1 MNKTYKSRLFLI
13 DGHALCYRAFF
24 AIRELATSKGQ
35 ATNAVYG
42 FCNILRKIL
51 REHKPDYLAVCFDS
65 KKKTYRQEKYA
76 EYKVQRPSMPD
87 NLVSQIP
94 IIKDIVRAHNLMIFE
109 LGGYEADDIIGT
121 FSKKA
126 SDKGLEVVIVSDDK
140 DMYQLLDENV
150 TIFNSR
156 KDAVLTY
163 LDVKEKLGFD
173 PERIVDYIGLAGDK
187 SDNLPGVLG
196 VGEVTAKKLLNQFDN
211 IESIFENIEEVNP
224 VKLREKLKANKD
236 SAFFSKELAILE
248 TTVPFHFDLEQ
259 LKVEQP
265 DNKQLYEMYQDLE
278 FRKWADELSAE
289 VKTVEDIK
297 ICSLKEKPELNSIID
312 EIKAEGKFSF
322 LVSESDDLFE
332 SNNIYFS
339 IGRAKIYSLKME
351 LLAELKGV
359 FCDATI
365 TKITF
370 DIKSASKVLALYSCE
385 LNGCFDI
392 MLAGYLLNPSR
403 TSYSISDLS
412 WEYLKVS
419 VPEQNKIEHE
429 TKNIYLL
436 FPFLSRELESKSLLP
451 LFNGIEIPLAI
462 VLSKME
468 RTGVKID
475 IELLKD
481 LSTSCEQKIDDIK
494 SQLFT
499 MAGEEFNVNSPKQ
512 LSVILFEKMKY
523 PVDKKTKTGYSTD
536 ESVLNKL
543 AKDNEFPKLIL
554 EHRQLAKLKST
565 YIDAFPVLVD
575 RDSGRIHASFVQNGT
590 ETGRLSSRNPNLQ
603 NIPIR
608 TELGA
613 QIRKAIIS
621 SSEDRILLAA
631 DYSQIELRILA
642 HLSGD
647 ETLKKAFYADQDIH
661 QYTASLIFDVE
672 ESKVTKEMRNSA
684 KRVNFGI
691 VYGMSSFG
699 LSKDLD
705 VSQKEAQMFID
716 KYFDR
721 YPKVKEFM
729 DNTIKECEANGFVH
743 TMLNRRRYIPEIN
756 SKNMSVR
763 QFAQR
768 QAINTPVQGS
778 AADLMKLAMINIQN
792 EIEKRKLGSKM
803 IITVHDELV
812 FDALKKEKDEMLEL
826 ISSLMET
833 PLKLSVPVTVTVK
846 VGVNWLEMTEVAE

>member
-1 MNKTYKSRLFLI
+1 MNKTDKSRLFLI

-94 IIKDIVRAHNLMIFE
+94 IIKDVIRAHNLMIFE

-121 FSKKA
+121 FSNKA
-126 SDKGLEVVIVSDDK
+126 SDEGLEVVIVSDDK

-150 TIFNSR
+150 KIFNSR

-163 LDVKEKLGFD
+163 EDVKEKLGFE
-173 PERIVDYIGLAGDK
+173 PTRIVDYIGLAGDK
-187 SDNLPGVLG
+187 SDNLPGVMG
-196 VGEVTAKKLLNQFDN
+196 VGEVTAKKLLSQFDDL
-211 IESIFENIEEVNP
+211 ESIFENIEEVNP
-224 VKLREKLKANKD
+224 IKLREKLQVNKE

-248 TTVPFHFDLEQ
+248 TTVPFHFDLDQ
-259 LKVEQP
+259 LKVEKA
-265 DNKQLYEMYQDLE
+265 DNKQLYEMYKDLE
-278 FRKWADELSAE
+278 FRKWADELSSE
-289 VKTVEDIK
+289 VKTTEDIK
-297 ICSLKEKPELNSIID
+297 ICSLKDKPELNKIID
-312 EIKAEGKFSF
+312 EIEAEGKFSF
-322 LVSESDDLFE
+322 LISTSDDLFE
-332 SNNIYFS
+332 GNNLYLS
-339 IGRAKIYSLKME
+339 VGRTNVYSFNID

-359 FCDATI
+359 FGDDTI

-370 DIKSASKVLALYSCE
+370 DIKSVSKVLASYNCE

-403 TSYSISDLS
+403 TSYSVSDLS

-419 VPEQNKIEHE
+419 VPEKDKIAHE
-429 TKNIYLL
+429 TENIYLL
-436 FPFLSRELESKSLLP
+436 FPFLSRELDHKSLLP
-451 LFNGIEIPLAI
+451 LFNDIEMPLAL

-468 RTGVKID
+468 RCGVKID
-475 IELLKD
+475 IELLKE
-481 LSTSCEQKIDDIK
+481 LSKSCEKKIEELK
-494 SQLFT
+494 SKLFV

-512 LSVILFEKMKY
+512 LSVILFDKMKY
-523 PVDKKTKTGYSTD
+523 PAGKKTKTGYSTD
-536 ESVLNKL
+536 ESVLAKL

-554 EHRQLAKLKST
+554 EYRQLAKLKST

-575 RDSGRIHASFVQNGT
+575 SDSGRIHASFVQNGT

-608 TELGA
+608 TDLGA
-613 QIRKAIIS
+613 QIRRAIIS
-621 SSEDRILLAA
+621 SSEDRVLLAA
-631 DYSQIELRILA
+631 DYSQVELRILA

-647 ETLKKAFYADQDIH
+647 ETLKKAFDDDQDIH

-672 ESKVTKEMRNSA
+672 ESKVTKKMRNSA

-729 DNTIKECEANGFVH
+729 DNTIKECEENGYVR
-743 TMLNRRRYIPEIN
+743 TLLNRRRYIPEIK

-792 EIEKRKLGSKM
+792 ELEKRKLESKM
-803 IITVHDELV
+803 LITVHDELV
-812 FDALKKEKDEMLEL
+812 FDTLKKEKDEMIALVR
-826 ISSLMET
+826 SLMET
-833 PLKLSVPVTVTVK
+833 PLNLSVPVTVTVK
-846 VGVNWLEMTEVAE
+846 IGSNWLEMTEVAK

>member
-1 MNKTYKSRLFLI
+1 MNKTDKSRLFLI
-13 DGHALCYRAFF
+13 DGHGLCYRAFF

-65 KKKTYRQEKYA
+65 KKKTYREEKYA

-87 NLVSQIP
+87 NMVSQIP
-94 IIKDIVRAHNLMIFE
+94 IIKDVIKAHNLMIFE
-109 LGGYEADDIIGT
+109 LGGYEADDIIAT
-121 FSKKA
+121 FSNKA
-126 SDKGLEVVIVSDDK
+126 SDEGLEVIIVSDDK
-140 DMYQLLDENV
+140 DMYQLLGENV
-150 TIFNSR
+150 KIFNSR
-156 KDAVLTY
+156 KDVVLSY
-163 LDVKEKLGFD
+163 EDVKKDLGFE
-173 PERIVDYIGLAGDK
+173 PSRIVDYIGLAGDK
-187 SDNLPGVLG
+187 SDNLPGVMG
-196 VGEVTAKKLLNQFDN
+196 VGEVTAKKLLSEFDDLEN
-211 IESIFENIEEVNP
+211 IYEHIEEVTP
-224 VKLREKLKANKD
+224 IKLREKLQENKE

-248 TTVPFHFDLEQ
+248 TTVPFHFDLDQ
-259 LKVEQP
+259 LKVEKA
-265 DNKQLYEMYQDLE
+265 DNKLLYEIYKDLE
-278 FRKWADELSAE
+278 FRKWADELSSE
-289 VKTVEDIK
+289 VKMVEDINIRSLRNKSDINEIVEDIK
-297 ICSLKEKPELNSIID
+297 EQ
-312 EIKAEGKFSF
+312 GKVSF
-322 LVSESDDLFE
+322 LSSTVDELFE
-332 SNNIYFS
+332 SNSIYFS
-339 IGRAKIYSLKME
+339 VGRAKVFRLKLDMIDGM
-351 LLAELKGV
+351 KDI
-359 FCDATI
+359 FSDANI

-370 DIKSASKVLALYSCE
+370 DIKGASKALASQGCE
-385 LNGCFDI
+385 LNGCFDV

-419 VPEQNKIEHE
+419 VSEQDKISHE
-429 TKNIYLL
+429 TENIYHL
-436 FPFLSRELESKSLLP
+436 FPMLSRELEQKSLLS
-451 LFNGIEIPLAI
+451 LFNDIEIPLAL

-468 RTGVKID
+468 RCGVKID
-475 IELLKD
+475 VELLKGLSISCDKKIED
-481 LSTSCEQKIDDIK
+481 LKKILFDI
-494 SQLFT
+494 
-499 MAGEEFNVNSPKQ
+499 AGEEFNINSPKQ

-523 PVDKKTKTGYSTD
+523 PAVKKTKTGYSTD
-536 ESVLNKL
+536 ESVLTKL
-543 AKDNEFPKLIL
+543 AKDHEFPKLIL

-565 YIDAFPVLVD
+565 YIDALPVLVD
-575 RDSGRIHASFVQNGT
+575 SNSGRIHASFVQNGT

-613 QIRKAIIS
+613 QIRKAIIPS
-621 SSEDRILLAA
+621 SDDRILLAA

-647 ETLKKAFYADQDIH
+647 ETLKKAFDDGQDVH

-672 ESKVTKEMRNSA
+672 ESKVTKDMRNSA

-699 LSKDLD
+699 LSKDLE

-716 KYFDR
+716 KYFAR
-721 YPKVKEFM
+721 YPKVKVFM
-729 DNTIKECEANGFVH
+729 DDTIKECEEQGFVR
-743 TMLNRRRYIPEIN
+743 TLLNRRRYIPEIR

-792 EIEKRKLGSKM
+792 DLEKRKLESEM

-812 FDALKKEKDEMLEL
+812 FDVVKKEQDEVAGLVR
-826 ISSLMET
+826 SLMET
-833 PLKLSVPVTVTVK
+833 PLRLSVPVTVTVK
-846 VGVNWLEMTEVAE
+846 IGSNWLEMREIA

>member
-1 MNKTYKSRLFLI
+1 MNKTDKSRLFLI

-94 IIKDIVRAHNLMIFE
+94 IIKDVIRAHNLMIFE

-121 FSKKA
+121 FSNKA
-126 SDKGLEVVIVSDDK
+126 SDEELEVVIVSDDK

-150 TIFNSR
+150 KIFNSR

-163 LDVKEKLGFD
+163 EDVKEKLGFE
-173 PERIVDYIGLAGDK
+173 PTRIVDYIGLAGDK
-187 SDNLPGVLG
+187 SDNLPGVMG
-196 VGEVTAKKLLNQFDN
+196 VGEVTAKKLLSQFDDL
-211 IESIFENIEEVNP
+211 ESIFENIEEVNP
-224 VKLREKLKANKD
+224 IKLREKLQVNKE

-248 TTVPFHFDLEQ
+248 TTVPFHFDLDQ
-259 LKVEQP
+259 LKVEKA
-265 DNKQLYEMYQDLE
+265 DNKQLYEMYKDLE
-278 FRKWADELSAE
+278 FRKWADELSSE
-289 VKTVEDIK
+289 VKTTEDIK
-297 ICSLKEKPELNSIID
+297 ICSLKDKPELNKIID
-312 EIKAEGKFSF
+312 EIEAEGKFSF
-322 LVSESDDLFE
+322 LISTSDDLFE
-332 SNNIYFS
+332 GNNLYLLV
-339 IGRAKIYSLKME
+339 GRTNVYSFNID

-359 FCDATI
+359 FGDDTI

-370 DIKSASKVLALYSCE
+370 DIKSVSKVLASYNCE

-403 TSYSISDLS
+403 TSYSVSDLS

-419 VPEQNKIEHE
+419 VPEKDKIAHE
-429 TKNIYLL
+429 TENIYLL
-436 FPFLSRELESKSLLP
+436 FPFLSRELDHKSLLP
-451 LFNGIEIPLAI
+451 LFNDIEMPLAL

-468 RTGVKID
+468 RCGVKID
-475 IELLKD
+475 IELLKE
-481 LSTSCEQKIDDIK
+481 LSKSCEKKIEELK
-494 SQLFT
+494 SKLFV

-512 LSVILFEKMKY
+512 LSVILFDKMKY
-523 PVDKKTKTGYSTD
+523 PAVKKTKTGYSTD
-536 ESVLNKL
+536 ESVLAKL

-554 EHRQLAKLKST
+554 EYRQLAKLKST

-575 RDSGRIHASFVQNGT
+575 SDSGRIHASFVQNGT

-608 TELGA
+608 TDLGA
-613 QIRKAIIS
+613 QIRRAIIS
-621 SSEDRILLAA
+621 SSEDRVLLAA
-631 DYSQIELRILA
+631 DYSQVELRILA

-647 ETLKKAFYADQDIH
+647 ETLKKAFDDDQDIH

-721 YPKVKEFM
+721 DPKVKEFM
-729 DNTIKECEANGFVH
+729 DNTIKECEENGYVR
-743 TMLNRRRYIPEIN
+743 TLLNRRRYIPEIK

-792 EIEKRKLGSKM
+792 ELEKRKLESKM
-803 IITVHDELV
+803 LITVHDELV
-812 FDALKKEKDEMLEL
+812 FDTLKKEKDEMIALVR
-826 ISSLMET
+826 SLMET
-833 PLKLSVPVTVTVK
+833 PLNLSVPVTVTVK
-846 VGVNWLEMTEVAE
+846 IGSNWLEMTEVAK